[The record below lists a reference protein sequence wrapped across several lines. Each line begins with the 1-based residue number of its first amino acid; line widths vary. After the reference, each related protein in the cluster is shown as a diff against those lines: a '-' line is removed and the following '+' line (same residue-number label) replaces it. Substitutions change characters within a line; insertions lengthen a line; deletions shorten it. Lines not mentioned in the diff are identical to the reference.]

1 MSFFDMIQSFDTS
14 VLEFIQNTFKCSF
27 LDPIMAFFSYIGE
40 MGLFWIAVGIVFII
54 FKKTRSMGVMMLVAM
69 AIGFLVGE
77 IGIKN
82 LINRPRP
89 FMVNID
95 YSARPSELNPDFGL
109 NIAIPSGSSFPSV
122 AILSVF
128 SFVRLILYPMA
139 ATVMLIKDK
148 RFGIPALVLALLIVF
163 SRLYNYVHYPSDVL
177 CGMLLGVI
185 CAVVVVLVF
194 KKTGLDNRL
203 SPQKVKEG

>member
-27 LDPIMAFFSYIGE
+27 LDPIMAFFSYMGE

-109 NIAIPSGSSFPSV
+109 NIAIPSGRPSV
-122 AILSVF
+122 GTQLFVTCGGNRYAYQGQTIRNSCTCTCTFDCIL
-128 SFVRLILYPMA
+128 
-139 ATVMLIKDK
+139 
-148 RFGIPALVLALLIVF
+148 
-163 SRLYNYVHYPSDVL
+163 
-177 CGMLLGVI
+177 
-185 CAVVVVLVF
+185 
-194 KKTGLDNRL
+194 KTL
-203 SPQKVKEG
+203 

>member
-27 LDPIMAFFSYIGE
+27 LDPIMAFFSYMGE

-109 NIAIPSGSSFPSV
+109 NSCSSR
-122 AILSVF
+122 A
-128 SFVRLILYPMA
+128 A

>member
-109 NIAIPSGSSFPSV
+109 NIAIPSGSSFPSGH
-122 AILSVF
+122 SC
-128 SFVRLILYPMA
+128 SS
-139 ATVMLIKDK
+139 
-148 RFGIPALVLALLIVF
+148 LVLALLIVF

>member
-1 MSFFDMIQSFDTS
+1 MSFFDMIQAFDTS
-14 VLEFIQNTFKCSF
+14 VLEFIQNTSNCTF

-95 YSARPSELNPDFGL
+95 Y
-109 NIAIPSGSSFPSV
+109 
-122 AILSVF
+122 
-128 SFVRLILYPMA
+128 
-139 ATVMLIKDK
+139 
-148 RFGIPALVLALLIVF
+148 
-163 SRLYNYVHYPSDVL
+163 
-177 CGMLLGVI
+177 
-185 CAVVVVLVF
+185 
-194 KKTGLDNRL
+194 
-203 SPQKVKEG
+203 

>member
-27 LDPIMAFFSYIGE
+27 LDPIMAFFSYMGE

-109 NIAIPSGSSFPSV
+109 NIAIPSGSTCGGNRYAHQGQTIRNSCTCTCAFDC
-122 AILSVF
+122 IL
-128 SFVRLILYPMA
+128 
-139 ATVMLIKDK
+139 
-148 RFGIPALVLALLIVF
+148 
-163 SRLYNYVHYPSDVL
+163 
-177 CGMLLGVI
+177 
-185 CAVVVVLVF
+185 
-194 KKTGLDNRL
+194 KTL
-203 SPQKVKEG
+203 